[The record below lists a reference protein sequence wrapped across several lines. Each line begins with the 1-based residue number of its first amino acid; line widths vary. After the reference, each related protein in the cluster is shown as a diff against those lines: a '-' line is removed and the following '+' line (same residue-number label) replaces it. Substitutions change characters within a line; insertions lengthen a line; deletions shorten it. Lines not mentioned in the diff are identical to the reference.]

1 MNNYSEN
8 SRVEAQLSRPRRY
21 IELLIGTVIG
31 VLGFQMFTVP
41 LGLYN
46 GGTMGVCQLVRTLLT
61 EKLGVPLNFDLAGI
75 LNLILNIPLMLLA
88 YKSLSKTFVIRTI
101 FVVAVQTVTV
111 SLVPTGI
118 VLVDDT
124 LTACVIGGALGGI
137 GTGIILRAGGS
148 TAGVDILGVW
158 LAKTKLPFGVGTIT
172 AMLNA
177 VIYIICA
184 LAFDLQTAIYSLIF
198 AFVTAFVTDKLHTQ
212 GINCAI
218 TIVTADPAVA
228 QAITQAVSRGVTV
241 WRGEGGHTGDGKYIC
256 YMVANK
262 FEEPLVRKVVTDLD
276 PQAFMVVSE
285 NVGVSGNYARRL
297 N

>member
-1 MNNYSEN
+1 
-8 SRVEAQLSRPRRY
+8 
-21 IELLIGTVIG
+21 
-31 VLGFQMFTVP
+31 MFTVP

-148 TAGVDILGVW
+148 TAGFDILGVW

-262 FEEPLVRKVVTDLD
+262 FEGAPCAQGRDRSGPPGLYGGQRERRRQWELRKKTELRLC
-276 PQAFMVVSE
+276 
-285 NVGVSGNYARRL
+285 VGKNLRQVYVGHTYTCLLCFCTISI
-297 N
+297 